1 MNRSGFLWMV
11 FVAACLFCGCKK
23 EQVQTENAAFAM
35 YERYADN
42 SHGVTVAYL
51 GDFKVDN
58 QPINAVMLSAPSEA
72 EWQWLCDEFGVR
84 ECKNSPDA
92 MLKHLSDSIRNALGV
107 PDTANNVTHTNA
119 VYIQGNLDLM
129 DDTAEAAAMVK
140 KLLDKDSVAQ
150 QEAAEELVEQ
160 VVGKLLGQ
168 PGLKLQNGKK
178 IATHKQV
185 RVSHMDSI
193 PANID
198 SLVRKHARRSN
209 ITVSDVEDDAINI
222 DSIYNSQRRQLQNYA
237 KNNGYQGNVIA
248 VNYEKKTLWLFFYRN
263 SAEFDAIMRHINR
276 DVIPL

>member
-1 MNRSGFLWMV
+1 MWMV
-11 FVAACLFCGCKK
+11 LVAACLFCGCKK
-23 EQVQTENAAFAM
+23 EQVQTENAALAM

-107 PDTANNVTHTNA
+107 QDTAKNVTHTNA
-119 VYIQGNLDLM
+119 VYIQGNLNLM

-150 QEAAEELVEQ
+150 QEAAEQLVEQ

-168 PGLKLQNGKK
+168 SGLKLQNGKK
-178 IATHKQV
+178 VSTYKQV

-198 SLVRKHARRSN
+198 SLVRTHARRSN

-222 DSIYNSQRRQLQNYA
+222 DSIYNLQRRQLQNYA